1 MSIGTE
7 YSCPIYFICSREALT
22 IPTPPCHIAFP
33 FLPGSVVRI
42 QYYTDFLFVYCY
54 ECHFSEQKKIN
65 FPAAFALGVCPGCD
79 VEHCK
84 AWMSG
89 EWNPYTLSPSQR
101 KSRCK
106 LFFWHLHFPSHFS
119 CRLTCRQFYEE
130 DTVRRA
136 QFDVLSMHKNR
147 SCSREKK
154 KKRMPAVLWA
164 CNWTKHLCLKNA
176 VGSDHMHKV
185 PILLFKAENETITG
199 SLPDDWNQ
207 SLTTI
212 PDNQTGLD
220 Y

>member
-65 FPAAFALGVCPGCD
+65 FPTAFALGVCPGCD

-106 LFFWHLHFPSHFS
+106 LFFRHLHFPSHFS

-147 SCSREKK
+147 SFSREKK
-154 KKRMPAVLWA
+154 KK
-164 CNWTKHLCLKNA
+164 NA
-176 VGSDHMHKV
+176 SSPM
-185 PILLFKAENETITG
+185 
-199 SLPDDWNQ
+199 SM
-207 SLTTI
+207 
-212 PDNQTGLD
+212 
-220 Y
+220 